1 MDRPALVVELKWNK
15 SAAGAINQIKKQRY
29 ASWIEGYTGE
39 ILLVGIHY
47 DSRKKLYE
55 YVIERHEKGVGRL
68 WDYI

>member
-47 DSRKKLYE
+47 DSRKKLHE
-55 YVIERHEKGVGRL
+55 CVIERLEKEQR
-68 WDYI
+68 